1 MEMRT
6 RILGKLI
13 NSEVQDYLK
22 RNDIIIVPVGTT
34 EMHGGLPLDCE
45 TVLSEAL
52 ALRMAQSCDGLVLTG
67 LPYFYAGATASGRGT
82 VQVSIRQGIDATLF
96 EKRPKTLI
104 LDLSAVGFMDSSGL
118 GLIMGRYSVMK
129 ELGGE
134 MTVWNPSP
142 ETRAILTLAGMERL
156 VKIAYPQGEERTA
169 NGESS
174 GHVQPSRTAPP
185 RKPTD
190 GRVTASSPTARTS
203 PRNPRNP
210 RKRGKNGLVY
220 ETDPRKEKNA

>member
-1 MEMRT
+1 MPQKPDLTPHPRAEFVCDT
-6 RILGKLI
+6 AGSILSIRIRGEI
-13 NSEVQDYLK
+13 D
-22 RNDIIIVPVGTT
+22 
-34 EMHGGLPLDCE
+34 HH
-45 TVLSEAL
+45 
-52 ALRMAQSCDGLVLTG
+52 
-67 LPYFYAGATASGRGT
+67 TAAA
-82 VQVSIRQGIDATLF
+82 IRQGIDAILF
-96 EKRPKTLI
+96 EKRPARLI

-156 VKIAYPQGEERTA
+156 VKIAYPQVEEPTA

-174 GHVQPSRTAPP
+174 GHGQPSRTATP

-190 GRVTASSPTARTS
+190 RRATAAPPTPRTS
-203 PRNPRNP
+203 PRTPRNP

>member
-1 MEMRT
+1 MPQKQDLLPRERAEFVCDT
-6 RILGKLI
+6 AGTILSIRIRGEI
-13 NSEVQDYLK
+13 D
-22 RNDIIIVPVGTT
+22 
-34 EMHGGLPLDCE
+34 HH
-45 TVLSEAL
+45 
-52 ALRMAQSCDGLVLTG
+52 
-67 LPYFYAGATASGRGT
+67 TAAA
-82 VQVSIRQGIDATLF
+82 IRQGIDATLF

-156 VKIAYPQGEERTA
+156 VKIAYPQGEEPTA
-169 NGESS
+169 RGEASS
-174 GHVQPSRTAPP
+174 GGHSSPSITP
-185 RKPTD
+185 RKPARQ
-190 GRVTASSPTARTS
+190 RVSAAPPATGTS
-203 PRNPRNP
+203 PRTP
-210 RKRGKNGLVY
+210 RKRKKNGLVY